1 LWRVLSYVGY
11 PDGMEPRYFW
21 ANEQL
26 GEGLLVTVEAVVRPR
41 GDGSEW
47 TGWRYES
54 TGRTAE
60 EAAERAAF
68 GILRDIMDRFPQEL
82 AVAIVGVFLRGNP
95 STDSWQQARGP
106 WRLVQLKHRTV
117 TTPP

>member
-1 LWRVLSYVGY
+1 MARTKQTARKSTGRVPRHQLAPRTRQCHTFLGEFGMPTLLCWVLNYVGY

-21 ANEQL
+21 TNEQL

-41 GDGSEW
+41 GDGTEW

-54 TGRTAE
+54 TGRTAK

-68 GILRDIMDRFPQEL
+68 VILRDIMDRFP
-82 AVAIVGVFLRGNP
+82 
-95 STDSWQQARGP
+95 
-106 WRLVQLKHRTV
+106 
-117 TTPP
+117 

>member
-1 LWRVLSYVGY
+1 LLQMARTKQTARKSTGRAPRHQLAPRTHQRHTFLGEFGMPTLLWRVLSYVGY

-47 TGWRYES
+47 TG
-54 TGRTAE
+54 
-60 EAAERAAF
+60 
-68 GILRDIMDRFPQEL
+68 
-82 AVAIVGVFLRGNP
+82 
-95 STDSWQQARGP
+95 
-106 WRLVQLKHRTV
+106 
-117 TTPP
+117 